1 VTHLAKYLKPFIA
14 AILLTML
21 LLFAQA
27 NADLALPDYMSR
39 IVNVGIQQG
48 GVENAVPEALR
59 QVTLERLFLFMSAED
74 QALVQAHYTKVDT
87 TSADYA
93 TYVTRYPALVN
104 EAIYVRG
111 SVDADTLA
119 QLNPILARAFV
130 ALAGME
136 QLLADPSRAAALG
149 SQMGFDLSQLPP
161 GMDLFTVLANLPAA
175 QRMQLLATINERF
188 AALDETCSRRW
199 RSRQS
204 KRNTPHWAWIPAACR
219 WAISCAPAA

>member
-1 VTHLAKYLKPFIA
+1 MTHLAKYLKPFIA

-59 QVTLERLFLFMSAED
+59 QVTLERLFLFMSAGD

-87 TSADYA
+87 ASPDYA

-104 EAIYVRG
+104 EAIAARHGPVHRAG
-111 SVDADTLA
+111 QSPRSTTDAT
-119 QLNPILARAFV
+119 ARDYKRTF
-130 ALAGME
+130 
-136 QLLADPSRAAALG
+136 
-149 SQMGFDLSQLPP
+149 
-161 GMDLFTVLANLPAA
+161 
-175 QRMQLLATINERF
+175 
-188 AALDETCSRRW
+188 RRP
-199 RSRQS
+199 R
-204 KRNTPHWAWIPAACR
+204 
-219 WAISCAPAA
+219 